1 MNLKELAKKLELSQT
16 TVSRAL
22 NGYPEVSDK
31 TRQRVVEAARI
42 HNYRPSSRAK
52 ALATGRSMSIGHVIP
67 ISAKHEMVNPVFSD
81 FIAGAGETYAK
92 NGYDMML
99 SVVYDEAEE
108 KAYKDLAANRS
119 VDGVIVHGPKTEEPR
134 IALLQQLDL
143 PFVVHGRASGE
154 KTNYS
159 WLDVNNRRAFERG
172 TNFLVDLGHERI
184 ALINGNENM
193 DFAVRRREGYLST
206 MRERGVYIDESLMRS
221 DEMTELFGYT
231 SARDLLDQEDAPT
244 AFMVSSM
251 ITAIGIRRAVEE
263 RGQKLGREVSVITFD
278 DELSYLSNGDD
289 EPIFTALRSSVREAG
304 RASASILLDRIKS
317 PFAKP
322 ETKLLEAQLV
332 VGQTTGPAPKP
343 G

>member
-134 IALLQQLDL
+134 IALLQQLDI

-172 TNFLVDLGHERI
+172 TDFLVDLGHTKI
-184 ALINGNENM
+184 ALVNGNENM

-206 MRERGVYIDESLMRS
+206 LRERGIYIDESLMRS
-221 DEMTELFGYT
+221 DEMTEYFGYN
-231 SARDLLDQEDAPT
+231 SACEFLDRKEPAT
-244 AFMVSSM
+244 AFLVSSM
-251 ITAIGIRRAVEE
+251 ITAIGIRRAVED
-263 RGQKLGREVSVITFD
+263 RGQKLGRDVSVITFD
-278 DELSYLSNGDD
+278 DELSYLSNGGDA
-289 EPIFTALRSSVREAG
+289 PIFTALRSSVRDAG
-304 RASASILLDRIKS
+304 RACASILLDRIKS

-343 G
+343 Q